1 MLDIDVIADP
11 AAAAAALDP
20 IRGRLLAE
28 LAEPA
33 SAAGL
38 AARLGLPRQKINYHL
53 RALETH
59 KLVEPAGER
68 AWGGLTERRF
78 VATAASYVVSPTAM
92 GPLAAD
98 PDRAGDKLS
107 ASYLIALA
115 ARAMREVGE
124 LWRRARAEDK
134 RLATLAIDAELRFA
148 SPAARAAFTEDL
160 TQAIAAVIARHHDE
174 AAPIGRNFRLLVAAH
189 PAPGPD
195 AGKDQTCQ

>member
-59 KLVEPAGER
+59 PSG
-68 AWGGLTERRF
+68 
-78 VATAASYVVSPTAM
+78 
-92 GPLAAD
+92 
-98 PDRAGDKLS
+98 
-107 ASYLIALA
+107 
-115 ARAMREVGE
+115 
-124 LWRRARAEDK
+124 
-134 RLATLAIDAELRFA
+134 
-148 SPAARAAFTEDL
+148 PAARRPVRPRSGSRLYSA
-160 TQAIAAVIARHHDE
+160 ARHHY
-174 AAPIGRNFRLLVAAH
+174 
-189 PAPGPD
+189 D
-195 AGKDQTCQ
+195 AGDREPEAKGSGPVHRTVPNLVRPGREQR